1 MCFLLSFLIGFV
13 FVPGFIE
20 LTTKTVK
27 VAVASRDISCGVAI
41 TELDIKEVEMNKA
54 SLPDDVI
61 LNKNDIIGKYAIS
74 DVLNGYY
81 FTHRTISSELI
92 SPEAK
97 IRSMKAD
104 EAVVPVSLDG
114 SINALMRFL
123 PNDIVSFYSV
133 DSKTGVSSV
142 IPELEYVSV
151 VCESTESDFDITVA
165 NQKASDGSVLTPS
178 KIKFILNNKQTLKL
192 LSEQSTKTI
201 YILLVRRSTDK
212 EANAKLIAEQEA
224 ILKGGI

>member
-1 MCFLLSFLIGFV
+1 
-13 FVPGFIE
+13 
-20 LTTKTVK
+20 
-27 VAVASRDISCGVAI
+27 
-41 TELDIKEVEMNKA
+41 
-54 SLPDDVI
+54 
-61 LNKNDIIGKYAIS
+61 
-74 DVLNGYY
+74 
-81 FTHRTISSELI
+81 
-92 SPEAK
+92 
-97 IRSMKAD
+97 MKAD

-224 ILKGGI
+224 VLKGL